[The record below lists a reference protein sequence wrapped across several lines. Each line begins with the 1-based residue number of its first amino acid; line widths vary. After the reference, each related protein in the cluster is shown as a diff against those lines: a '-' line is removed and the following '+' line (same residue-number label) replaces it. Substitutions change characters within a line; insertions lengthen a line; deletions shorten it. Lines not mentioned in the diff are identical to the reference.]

1 MRRGDIW
8 TASGGNDYAGKPRPV
23 VIVQDD
29 SFDST
34 ASITICAFTTDETDA
49 PLIRL
54 LIEPNGHNGLRLA
67 SRLMVD
73 KITTVPKSKLGKR
86 IGRLDDQDIVRLN
99 QAILVFSRTG
109 CVATREAHVMR
120 TLCRALTISEP
131 KRIRRLMFLMATPA
145 TRDQAHPRSHPG

>member
-8 TASGGNDYAGKPRPV
+8 TASGAKDYAGKPRPV

-29 SFDST
+29 SFDATS
-34 ASITICAFTTDETDA
+34 SITVCAFTTDETDA

-54 LIEPNGHNGLRLA
+54 LIEPDAHNGLRLA

-73 KITTVPKSKLGKR
+73 KITTVPKPKLGTR

-99 QAILVFSRTG
+99 QAILVFLG
-109 CVATREAHVMR
+109 
-120 TLCRALTISEP
+120 LTVSP
-131 KRIRRLMFLMATPA
+131 RATPTA
-145 TRDQAHPRSHPG
+145 

>member
-8 TASGGNDYAGKPRPV
+8 TASGSNDYAGKPRPM

-34 ASITICAFTTDETDA
+34 ASITVCAFTTDETDA

-73 KITTVPKSKLGKR
+73 KITTVPKSKLGTR
-86 IGRLDDQDIVRLN
+86 IRRLDDQDIVRLN
-99 QAILVFSRTG
+99 QAILVFLGLTVSP
-109 CVATREAHVMR
+109 
-120 TLCRALTISEP
+120 RAKP
-131 KRIRRLMFLMATPA
+131 MA
-145 TRDQAHPRSHPG
+145 